1 MIIVDLNQ
9 VMISSLMSSL
19 RGQPIADE
27 NLIRHMV
34 LNSLR
39 ANRLKFSGKFG
50 EMIIACDDTNYWRKQ
65 IFPYYKASRKKS
77 REKSP
82 LDWNTIFQIL
92 NKIREEIKDNF
103 PYPVIRVESA
113 EADDIIA
120 SLCHEKGRYLGGDP
134 ILILSGDK
142 DFMQLQK
149 YSNVHQYD
157 PTRKR
162 FLQCSEPDKYL
173 VEHVLR
179 GDTGDGIPNFLSS
192 DDTFVSNSRQKQLRQ
207 TLVDRIVSIE
217 NPNEWD
223 GMTEELKRNYHRNR
237 MLIDLTEV
245 PTNIRDEVKQQYQ
258 EQSNKDRSKLFNY
271 FIKNKLKNLMENITE
286 F

>member
-1 MIIVDLNQ
+1 M
-9 VMISSLMSSL
+9 
-19 RGQPIADE
+19 
-27 NLIRHMV
+27 
-34 LNSLR
+34 
-39 ANRLKFSGKFG
+39 
-50 EMIIACDDTNYWRKQ
+50 T
-65 IFPYYKASRKKS
+65 
-77 REKSP
+77 
-82 LDWNTIFQIL
+82 
-92 NKIREEIKDNF
+92 
-103 PYPVIRVESA
+103 
-113 EADDIIA
+113 
-120 SLCHEKGRYLGGDP
+120 
-134 ILILSGDK
+134 
-142 DFMQLQK
+142 
-149 YSNVHQYD
+149 